1 MRRRGDRIRGRRG
14 YGGVVLVPCLLHDAY
29 RYWLLADTGAAR
41 TLITPDVALELD
53 LDVQTPVR
61 QERIASVHRVVSAP
75 VVRLASMQI
84 GAQRLTHVEALVLP
98 LPVELRVDGLLGI
111 NVLEPMFKGVWST
124 AVNFAPLPLL
134 DTRSGQYPQR
144 HR

>member
-41 TLITPDVALELD
+41 TLITPDVAFELD

-61 QERIASVHRVVSAP
+61 QERIASVHRVVAAP
-75 VVRLASMQI
+75 GRTPRQRADRRTASHPCRSPRAATPC
-84 GAQRLTHVEALVLP
+84 GTAGGWLT
-98 LPVELRVDGLLGI
+98 G
-111 NVLEPMFKGVWST
+111 
-124 AVNFAPLPLL
+124 
-134 DTRSGQYPQR
+134 GQCPGTFSDDL
-144 HR
+144 

>member
-1 MRRRGDRIRGRRG
+1 V
-14 YGGVVLVPCLLHDAY
+14 GGGLVPCLLHAAY

-75 VVRLASMQI
+75 VVRLASVQI
-84 GAQRLTHVEALVLP
+84 GAQRLTNVEALVLP
-98 LPVELRVDGLLGI
+98 LPAELRVDGLLGV
-111 NVLEPMFKGVWST
+111 NVLEHFRT
-124 AVNFAPLPLL
+124 TFEF
-134 DTRSGQYPQR
+134 PQATIVLR
-144 HR
+144 

>member
-29 RYWLLADTGAAR
+29 RYWLSADTVAAR

-61 QERIASVHRVVSAP
+61 QERIASVHRVVAAP
-75 VVRLASMQI
+75 VVRLATLQI
-84 GAQRLTHVEALVLP
+84 GAQRLTNVEASCCHCLRNCMWMAYWESMSWNIFGRP
-98 LPVELRVDGLLGI
+98 LSFLR
-111 NVLEPMFKGVWST
+111 P
-124 AVNFAPLPLL
+124 PLCCTECP
-134 DTRSGQYPQR
+134 P
-144 HR
+144 

>member
-14 YGGVVLVPCLLHDAY
+14 YGGVILVPCLLHDAY

-41 TLITPDVALELD
+41 TLITPDVAVELD

-61 QERIASVHRVVSAP
+61 QECIASVHRVVAAP

-84 GAQRLTHVEALVLP
+84 GAQRLTSVEALVLP
-98 LPVELRVDGLLGI
+98 LPAELRVDGLLGV
-111 NVLEPMFKGVWST
+111 NVLEHFRT
-124 AVNFAPLPLL
+124 TFEF
-134 DTRSGQYPQR
+134 PQATIVLR
-144 HR
+144 